1 MKTDAYVMSAASQPL
16 SQPLEN
22 SIPHGVQL
30 CSRDLFRHAN
40 TVRIEHNGEHYW
52 LRLTRGNKLIL
63 TK

>member
-1 MKTDAYVMSAASQPL
+1 MADKKDRCLPGPAAASAAVPVL
-16 SQPLEN
+16 S
-22 SIPHGVQL
+22 
-30 CSRDLFRHAN
+30 SRDLFRHAN